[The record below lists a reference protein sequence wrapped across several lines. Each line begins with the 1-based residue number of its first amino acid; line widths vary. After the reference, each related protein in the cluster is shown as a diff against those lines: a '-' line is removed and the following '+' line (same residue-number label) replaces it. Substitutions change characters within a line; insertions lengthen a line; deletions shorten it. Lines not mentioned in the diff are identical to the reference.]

1 MGHMNVRFYGA
12 RIMEALVGLAAVMG
26 LEDAFKSR
34 ALATLI
40 VKDQHIRFMREALA
54 GAPLH
59 IVAGVLAMGECDA
72 RLLMILLHSDSGE
85 VAASFQTVVVH
96 TTPHEIRPFPWT
108 QQTRDLADGLR
119 IEVPAQAAPRSIG
132 LDAPTGR
139 PSLEAAEA
147 LGLMALG
154 SGAFGPQDCDGFGRM
169 RTEQFIARVSDNIPR
184 MAASY
189 RRIVAETAIDRPG
202 RVGGAVLEY
211 RLLHHA
217 WPSVGDRFV
226 IRSGLAGVDERT
238 QRLVHWLLDPAT
250 GQAWGSAE
258 AVAVSL
264 DLDARKIIAIS
275 PAARAELIKRVIP
288 GLRL

>member
-12 RIMEALVGLAAVMG
+12 RVLEGLVGLAAAMG
-26 LEDAFKSR
+26 LEDAFKSH

-40 VKDQHIRFMREALA
+40 ISDQHIRFMREALA

-59 IVAGVLAMGECDA
+59 IVGGVLEMGECDA
-72 RLLMILLHSDSGE
+72 RLMLLMLHSDSGE
-85 VAASFQTVVVH
+85 IAAGFQTVVVH
-96 TTPHEIRPFPWT
+96 TTPREVRPFPWSAR
-108 QQTRDLADGLR
+108 TRALGARLR
-119 IEVPAQAAPRSIG
+119 MEVPPQAAPRSIG
-132 LDAPTGR
+132 LDSPIGR
-139 PSLEAAEA
+139 PSFEAAEA
-147 LGLMALG
+147 LGLMQLG
-154 SGAFGPQDCDGFGRM
+154 SGAFGSQDCDIFGRM
-169 RTEQFIARVSDNIPR
+169 RTDQFIARVSDNIPR
-184 MAASY
+184 LAASF
-189 RRIVAETAIDRPG
+189 RTIIAEAAVDRPG

-217 WPSVGDRFV
+217 WPCAGDRFV

-250 GQAWGSAE
+250 GEAWGSAE

-264 DLDARKIIAIS
+264 DLDARKIIEIS
-275 PAARAELIKRVIP
+275 PPARAELLKRVTP

>member
-1 MGHMNVRFYGA
+1 MADFFTEFLERFTVTNIA
-12 RIMEALVGLAAVMG
+12 IAAAAFAVLAAVG
-26 LEDAFKSR
+26 AKYLAHAWR
-34 ALATLI
+34 A
-40 VKDQHIRFMREALA
+40 
-54 GAPLH
+54 
-59 IVAGVLAMGECDA
+59 A
-72 RLLMILLHSDSGE
+72 RGDYTICLMNKSDSGE
-85 VAASFQTVVVH
+85 IAACFQTVVVH
-96 TTPHEIRPFPWT
+96 TTANEVRPFPWS
-108 QQTRDLADGLR
+108 QRTRNLAVGLR
-119 IEVPAQAAPRSIG
+119 VEVPAQAAPRSIG

-139 PSLEAAEA
+139 PSLQAAEA
-147 LGLMALG
+147 LGLMSLG
-154 SGAFGPQDCDGFGRM
+154 SGAFGPQDCDSFGRM
-169 RTEQFIARVSDNIPR
+169 RTDQFIARVSDNIPR
-184 MAASY
+184 MAAAY
-189 RRIVAETAIDRPG
+189 RTIIAETAANRPS

-217 WPSVGDRFV
+217 WPCAGDRFV